1 MHACQLYTS
10 APGKSI
16 PAPLPGT
23 GTLHITYSG
32 LGNCDILQEL
42 ESQTSDPTYRKYYQL
57 ACLENDEEVPS
68 DKPTK
73 WKSLCSTILMQK
85 VSGIPPRYNNW

>member
-42 ESQTSDPTYRKYYQL
+42 ESQTSDPTYRKRLVSVYQGLSNEQALRL
-57 ACLENDEEVPS
+57 AAKHNMVTSLHHDMSTC
-68 DKPTK
+68 DKVCIN
-73 WKSLCSTILMQK
+73 S
-85 VSGIPPRYNNW
+85 